1 MHIGEKFYSD
11 QDLKNFGFKSIGNNV
26 KIKKNVGIFFTE
38 NVSIGNNVRID
49 DFTIIV
55 ASGSDVIIGNNVH
68 IAANCYIAGSDGFE
82 MKDFSGLAPGVM
94 IFSGSDDYSGK
105 KLTNPTIP
113 KKYTGGICGKVT
125 LEKHVII
132 GAGTVILPKIIIGE
146 GSSVGAMSLVTKSL
160 PPWGIYF
167 GTPAKKLRE
176 RSKELLNLEAEILD
190 GERYNR
196 A

>member
-11 QDLKNFGFKSIGNNV
+11 HDLKNFGFKSIGNNV

-132 GAGTVILPKIIIGE
+132 GAGAVVLPKLTIGE
-146 GSSVGAMSLVTKSL
+146 GVSVGALSLVNKTLK
-160 PPWGIYF
+160 PWGVYF
-167 GTPAKKLRE
+167 GLPVKRLRE
-176 RSKELLNLEAEILD
+176 RSREMLLLEREYLNEQDLD
-190 GERYNR
+190 F
-196 A
+196 

>member
-55 ASGSDVIIGNNVH
+55 ASGSDVIIGNNIH

-132 GAGTVILPKIIIGE
+132 GAGAVVLPKLTIGE
-146 GSSVGAMSLVTKSL
+146 GVSVGALSLVNKTLK
-160 PPWGIYF
+160 PWGVYF
-167 GTPAKKLRE
+167 GLPVKRLRE
-176 RSKELLNLEAEILD
+176 RSREMLLLEHEYLNEQELNF
-190 GERYNR
+190 
-196 A
+196 

>member
-11 QDLKNFGFKSIGNNV
+11 QDLKNFGFKSIGSNV

-132 GAGTVILPKIIIGE
+132 GAGAVVLPMLTIGE
-146 GSSVGAMSLVTKSL
+146 GVSVGALSLVNKTLK
-160 PPWGIYF
+160 PWGVYF
-167 GTPAKKLRE
+167 GLPVKRLHE
-176 RSKELLNLEAEILD
+176 RSREMLLLEREYLNEQDLD
-190 GERYNR
+190 F
-196 A
+196 

>member
-11 QDLKNFGFKSIGNNV
+11 EELKNFGFKTIGKNV

-55 ASGSDVIIGNNVH
+55 ASESNVLIGNNVH

-94 IFSGSDDYSGK
+94 VFSGSDDYSGK

-113 KKYTGGICGKVT
+113 KKYIGGTRGKVT

-132 GAGTVILPKIIIGE
+132 GAGTVVLPKLTIGE
-146 GSSVGAMSLVTKSL
+146 GVSVGALSLVNKTLK
-160 PPWGIYF
+160 PWSVYF
-167 GTPAKKLRE
+167 GIPVKRLRE
-176 RSKELLNLEAEILD
+176 RSKEMLLLEKEYLNEIDLD
-190 GERYNR
+190 F
-196 A
+196 

>member
-1 MHIGEKFYSD
+1 MHIGERFYSD

-113 KKYTGGICGKVT
+113 KKYIGGICGKVT

-132 GAGTVILPKIIIGE
+132 GAGAVVLPKLTIGE
-146 GSSVGAMSLVTKSL
+146 GVSVGALSLVNKTLK
-160 PPWGIYF
+160 PWGVYF
-167 GTPAKKLRE
+167 GMPVKRLRE
-176 RSKELLNLEAEILD
+176 RSRDMLVLEHEYLNEQGLD
-190 GERYNR
+190 F
-196 A
+196 

>member
-11 QDLKNFGFKSIGNNV
+11 KDLKNFGFKSIGNNV

-55 ASGSDVIIGNNVH
+55 ASGSDVIISNNVH

-113 KKYTGGICGKVT
+113 KKYVGGICGKVT

-132 GAGTVILPKIIIGE
+132 GAGTVILPKVTIGE
-146 GSSVGAMSLVTKSL
+146 GSSVGAMSLVSKPLKS
-160 PPWGIYF
+160 WGIYF
-167 GTPAKKLRE
+167 GTPVKRLRD
-176 RSKELLNLEAEILD
+176 RSKDMLALEQEYIKNQNI
-190 GERYNR
+190 GP
-196 A
+196 

>member
-11 QDLKNFGFKSIGNNV
+11 QDLKNFGFKFIGNNV

-132 GAGTVILPKIIIGE
+132 GAGAVVLPKLTIGE
-146 GSSVGAMSLVTKSL
+146 GASVGALSLVNKTLK
-160 PPWGIYF
+160 PWGVYF
-167 GTPAKKLRE
+167 GLPVKRLRE
-176 RSKELLNLEAEILD
+176 RSREMLLLEREYLEKQELD
-190 GERYNR
+190 F
-196 A
+196 

>member
-11 QDLKNFGFKSIGNNV
+11 QELNNFGFKTIGKNV

-55 ASGSDVIIGNNVH
+55 ASESDVLIGNNVH

-94 IFSGSDDYSGK
+94 VFSGSDDYSGK
-105 KLTNPTIP
+105 KLTNPTVP
-113 KKYTGGICGKVT
+113 KKYIGGICGKVT

-132 GAGTVILPKIIIGE
+132 GAGTVVLPKLTIGE
-146 GSSVGAMSLVTKSL
+146 GASVGALSLVNKTLK
-160 PPWGIYF
+160 PWGVYF
-167 GTPAKKLRE
+167 GMPAKRLRE
-176 RSKELLNLEAEILD
+176 RSKEMLILEKEYLSERDLD
-190 GERYNR
+190 F
-196 A
+196 